1 MGVLQVPIVQNFKYF
16 QSTGL
21 WAIAIAGVR
30 PFELP
35 LTIKF
40 PVLTLY
46 HLGHLVSPWP
56 LNIQLSA
63 SPLPCWLITRF
74 FNQNWQ
80 RMFRMPFVLP
90 VDGSWSPWS
99 IITGYFLLNR
109 SLSISIS
116 LDLLGPCSL
125 ECGGGDQRTYRSCT
139 DPAPRVRATR
149 VWDKLGLMNVF
160 AVELLK
166 YIRNMPLN

>member
-1 MGVLQVPIVQNFKYF
+1 
-16 QSTGL
+16 
-21 WAIAIAGVR
+21 
-30 PFELP
+30 
-35 LTIKF
+35 
-40 PVLTLY
+40 
-46 HLGHLVSPWP
+46 
-56 LNIQLSA
+56 
-63 SPLPCWLITRF
+63 
-74 FNQNWQ
+74 
-80 RMFRMPFVLP
+80 MFRMPFVLP

-109 SLSISIS
+109 SLSILIS

-149 VWDKLGLMNVF
+149 VWDKIDLRNVF

>member
-1 MGVLQVPIVQNFKYF
+1 
-16 QSTGL
+16 
-21 WAIAIAGVR
+21 
-30 PFELP
+30 
-35 LTIKF
+35 
-40 PVLTLY
+40 
-46 HLGHLVSPWP
+46 
-56 LNIQLSA
+56 
-63 SPLPCWLITRF
+63 
-74 FNQNWQ
+74 
-80 RMFRMPFVLP
+80 MFRMPFVLP

-109 SLSISIS
+109 SLSILIS

-166 YIRNMPLN
+166 YIRNMLLN

>member
-1 MGVLQVPIVQNFKYF
+1 
-16 QSTGL
+16 
-21 WAIAIAGVR
+21 
-30 PFELP
+30 
-35 LTIKF
+35 
-40 PVLTLY
+40 
-46 HLGHLVSPWP
+46 
-56 LNIQLSA
+56 
-63 SPLPCWLITRF
+63 
-74 FNQNWQ
+74 
-80 RMFRMPFVLP
+80 MFRMPFVLP

-109 SLSISIS
+109 SLSILIS

-149 VWDKLGLMNVF
+149 VWDKIDLRNVF

-166 YIRNMPLN
+166 YIPNMLLN